1 MKTYLHENTRY
12 YWDFYLKFWVVYK
25 VDTNGNQ
32 IDTDGNQIDEAE
44 YYANKKQ
51 LLANY
56 PNFKFISE

>member
-32 IDTDGNQIDEAE
+32 IDEAE